1 MTGISTR
8 SVRLWLEIL
17 AVMLLAELGLVLG
30 ALSGFPA
37 LGPVLGMLLP
47 IAAATLFL
55 HREGSGWRELGFPRP
70 MGLGLFVGW
79 TAAALVGA
87 YFVTNYVVTPLM
99 RSIGTAPL
107 SVDPLAQLIE
117 GNLTAYLLFLLPVSW
132 GSAAFG
138 EELIARG
145 FLQNRFRRLYGVRA
159 AVVLQAAIFAL
170 AHAYQGLMG
179 IANIFAL
186 ALVFGA
192 VYELCGR
199 NLWPLIAAHGIVD
212 TIGITFLYLGRTE
225 LLTGS

>member
-1 MTGISTR
+1 MTRLHAR
-8 SVRLWLEIL
+8 SLRLWLEIL
-17 AVMLLAELGLVLG
+17 AIVLLAETGLVLG

-37 LGPVLGMLLP
+37 LGPILGMLLP
-47 IAAATLFL
+47 VAAATMIL
-55 HREGSGWRELGFPRP
+55 HREGSGWRQLGFLKP
-70 MGLGLFVGW
+70 MGIGLFIGW

-87 YFVTNYVVTPLM
+87 FFVTNYLVTPLM
-99 RSIGTAPL
+99 RLIGTAPV
-107 SVDPLAQLIE
+107 SVGPLAQLIE
-117 GNLTAYLLFLLPVSW
+117 GNLTGYLMFLLPVTW

-159 AVVLQAAIFAL
+159 AVVLQAALFAL

-186 ALVFGA
+186 ALVFGV

-199 NLWPLIAAHGIVD
+199 NLWPLIAAHGVVD

-225 LLTGS
+225 LLTGT